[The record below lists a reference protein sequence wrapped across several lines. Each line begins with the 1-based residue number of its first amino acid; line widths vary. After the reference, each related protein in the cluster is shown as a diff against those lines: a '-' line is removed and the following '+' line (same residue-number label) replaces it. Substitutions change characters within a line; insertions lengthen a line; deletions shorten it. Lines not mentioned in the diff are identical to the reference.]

1 MKKKLELT
9 KLEHFAVLAM
19 QSLLINPPFGHIDG
33 TGDELD
39 ICKLSIKYA
48 DELLKQLESHT
59 GADFI
64 KPVCV
69 HPYKEVVCTQGGHK
83 CTKCNEFIEW

>member
-1 MKKKLELT
+1 MKKKLGLT

-19 QSLLINPPFGHIDG
+19 QSLLINPPFG
-33 TGDELD
+33 LD